1 MHLDAKAIASALG
14 GYRCGSGFLARC
26 PSHDDRSPSLSLQ
39 TKAVGCSCTATPAA
53 PRPRCWKSW
62 KRVAFGPACQP
73 GDVRPLARPSPARRD
88 TDEGDRVA
96 SALQPWAESEDP
108 RGTLAERY
116 LESRELA
123 LEDLA
128 GRVLRF
134 HRACRFGKDEAGAA
148 IFRPCL
154 VALFRD
160 IRDDR
165 PKGIHRIVLA
175 PDGRGHLGKKML
187 GPVGRA
193 AIKLDDD
200 AEVTYGLGVCEG
212 LETGMSV
219 RAAGWRPVWA
229 LGSAGAIKA
238 FPVIP
243 GIESITIFAD
253 NDPNGTG
260 LAAGI
265 ECAKRWHEAGC
276 KSACSCREARA
287 AIGLTSGASD
297 ERHPAR
303 PRRVSRSRTNIP
315 AERRRPP

>member
-26 PSHDDRSPSLSLQ
+26 PSHDDRSPSLSLRDQ
-39 TKAVGCSCTATPAA
+39 GSRVLVHCHAGCPQAAVLEVLEARGLWAGLAE
-53 PRPRCWKSW
+53 
-62 KRVAFGPACQP
+62 P

-88 TDEGDRVA
+88 TDEGDRIA

-276 KSACSCREARA
+276 ELRVLMPRGQGCDWA
-287 AIGLTSGASD
+287 D
-297 ERHPAR
+297 EWGVR
-303 PRRVSRSRTNIP
+303 
-315 AERRRPP
+315 